1 MLNHQPCAGPFHGGY
16 VCIVSGLAPFVCFFD
31 LYISFRASFFDLI
44 DLFLKVCAR
53 YRGRGGWQPGP
64 EIIWLLLRHEASRG
78 RCDHHRLCSN
88 QTVPLTLLGLHG
100 YLRIRIP
107 FVTFPV
113 SCYVPK
119 GACPM
124 LSIRGLCAVSSVASY
139 LVNTIGQNK
148 RKCKLKFILYGFVWD
163 EYEFVWAIAVSSLS
177 ASMRVT
183 THVLARK

>member
-1 MLNHQPCAGPFHGGY
+1 LH
-16 VCIVSGLAPFVCFFD
+16 
-31 LYISFRASFFDLI
+31 SFRISTIRFFLLVVFLSVPPFLIFI

-53 YRGRGGWQPGP
+53 YRGCGGWQPGP

-78 RCDHHRLCSN
+78 HCDHHRLCSD
-88 QTVPLTLLGLHG
+88 QTIPLTLLGLHG

-163 EYEFVWAIAVSSLS
+163 EYEFVCLAIAFSSRC

-183 THVLARK
+183 TPVLSRK